1 MSENYSLI
9 KDEEETK
16 RFIEKVLQPLKNDE
30 VYITVLTARKKY
42 CPTISSSMEVV
53 TRDII
58 RNNDTNKI
66 LRKLK
71 KMSIVEGLYT
81 DKNEDIIPNEAFAL
95 YILPEPRSMLKAYNE
110 FTKNINEWNYENLV
124 KSNIVEGANL
134 ELYRKLDLKLF
145 SSIHKSKSKS
155 KYFIIDIDKK
165 DETLLNNTL
174 DRIKM
179 GDLSKD
185 LGSSLQWQHPSIESI
200 SWISETRGGWHII
213 LNRNEMTGKFIHEL
227 QTKYSYLLKDSEVEI
242 RKETMTPVVGT
253 SQGGF
258 VVKEY
263 RLCM

>member
-1 MSENYSLI
+1 MLENYSLI
-9 KDEEETK
+9 KNEEETK
-16 RFIEKVLQPLKNDE
+16 RFIEKVLQPLQNDE

-53 TRDII
+53 SRDII

-66 LRKLK
+66 MRKLK

-95 YILPEPRSMLKAYNE
+95 YILPEPRSMLKAYIE
-110 FTKNINEWNYENLV
+110 FNKDINEWLYTDLV
-124 KSNIVEGANL
+124 SEEKNL

-145 SSIHKSKSKS
+145 SAIHRSKSKS

-165 DETLLNNTL
+165 DEKLLKNII
-174 DRIKM
+174 DQIKI
-179 GDLSKD
+179 GDLNKD
-185 LGSSLQWQHPSIESI
+185 LGSSLQWKHPSIESI
-200 SWISETRGGWHII
+200 SWISETHGGWHII
-213 LNRNEMTGKFIHEL
+213 LNRNNETGKIIHEIM
-227 QTKYSYLLKDSEVEI
+227 KRKFEFVEF
-242 RKETMTPVVGT
+242 RKETMTPVVGM

-263 RLCM
+263 KL

>member
-1 MSENYSLI
+1 MIESEILI
-9 KDEEETK
+9 KNEEETK
-16 RFIEKVLQPLKNDE
+16 KFIEKVLQPLQNDE
-30 VYITVLTARKKY
+30 VYIAVLAARKKY

-53 TRDII
+53 SRDII

-66 LRKLK
+66 MRKLK

-95 YILPEPRSMLKAYNE
+95 YILPEPRSMLKAYMN
-110 FTKNINEWNYENLV
+110 FTEDINKWNYENLM

-145 SSIHKSKSKS
+145 SEIHRSKSKS

-165 DETLLNNTL
+165 DDILLKNIL
-174 DRIKM
+174 YFI
-179 GDLSKD
+179 
-185 LGSSLQWQHPSIESI
+185 GSDSALHVQ
-200 SWISETRGGWHII
+200 WISETRGGYHII
-213 LNRNEMTGKFIHEL
+213 LNRNNKTGELIHEI
-227 QTKYSYLLKDSEVEI
+227 TKRKFEFVEF
-242 RKETMTPVVGT
+242 RKETMTPLVGA

-263 RLCM
+263 KL

>member
-16 RFIEKVLQPLKNDE
+16 RFVEKVLQPLKNDE

-53 TRDII
+53 SRDII

-71 KMSIVEGLYT
+71 KMSIVEGLYI

-95 YILPEPRSMLKAYNE
+95 YILPEPRSMLKAYKE
-110 FTKNINEWNYENLV
+110 FNININEWMCQDLLSEH
-124 KSNIVEGANL
+124 KDL

-145 SSIHKSKSKS
+145 SAIHRSRSKA

-165 DETLLNNTL
+165 DEMLLKNIL
-174 DRIKM
+174 DLIKM

-185 LGSSLQWQHPSIESI
+185 LYSTLQWQYPTIESI
-200 SWISETRGGWHII
+200 VWISETRGGWHII
-213 LNRNEMTGKFIHEL
+213 LNRNDETGKIVHEIMER
-227 QTKYSYLLKDSEVEI
+227 KFSDVEF
-242 RKETMTPVVGT
+242 RKETMTPTPGLL
-253 SQGGF
+253 QGGF
-258 VVKEY
+258 LVKEY
-263 RLCM
+263 KI